1 MKVSNIEV
9 HGLDAASRAMRNPL
23 NSWEKGDRWGE
34 DDRALL
40 AKLVHAG
47 PDHRKVLRLI
57 QCWATVEAPRYWWT
71 EFDTYKV
78 GVTRMSCSTMYTIC
92 SRLLSMEDFAP
103 GVVRMQV
110 LELNCMIAEFQAA
123 NDHATRNEL
132 LRRIK
137 ANLPEGY
144 IQRADVCMSYEA
156 LLNIYRG
163 RRGHKLP
170 EWQVFRSSFEELPL
184 MDVILKETR

>member
-1 MKVSNIEV
+1 MKVYNVEV
-9 HGLDAASRAMRNPL
+9 HGIDAASRAMRNPL
-23 NSWEKGDRWGE
+23 NSWDKGDRWGE

-47 PDHRKVLRLI
+47 PDHRKVIRLI

-92 SRLLSMEDFAP
+92 SRPLTMDDFAP
-103 GVVRMQV
+103 GVSKLQV
-110 LELNCMIAEFQAA
+110 MELNAMIADFQAA
-123 NDHATRNEL
+123 PVALKAEK
-132 LRRIK
+132 LRLVK
-137 ANLPEGY
+137 ANLPEGF

-156 LLNIYRG
+156 LLNMYRG
-163 RRGHKLP
+163 RKGHRLP
-170 EWQVFRSSFEELPL
+170 EWQVFRSSFEGLPL